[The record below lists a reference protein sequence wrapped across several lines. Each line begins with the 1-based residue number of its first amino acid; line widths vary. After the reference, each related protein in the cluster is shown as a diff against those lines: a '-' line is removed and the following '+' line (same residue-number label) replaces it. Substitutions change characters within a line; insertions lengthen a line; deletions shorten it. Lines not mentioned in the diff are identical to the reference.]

1 MIIIAI
7 VITTD
12 NTAFT
17 YLVSTIVSMPIAHY
31 VNNHP
36 DWLHSRVID
45 SRHHIPLSSP
55 WIPSLYCRQ
64 SSVIHNSESTCGRVA
79 VVAPWTQDLRTA
91 SAVVNVTS
99 SNGYRVGPFPSLHVA
114 GGDRSWIYIVRCC
127 RRRTSAVRLSL
138 PCLLVAG
145 GCRWPRHSSLGVRR
159 HCRPP
164 PGFAE

>member
-12 NTAFT
+12 NTTFTYLVSTITTDNTTFT

-55 WIPSLYCRQ
+55 WIPSRKK
-64 SSVIHNSESTCGRVA
+64 T
-79 VVAPWTQDLRTA
+79 
-91 SAVVNVTS
+91 
-99 SNGYRVGPFPSLHVA
+99 
-114 GGDRSWIYIVRCC
+114 
-127 RRRTSAVRLSL
+127 
-138 PCLLVAG
+138 
-145 GCRWPRHSSLGVRR
+145 HSI
-159 HCRPP
+159 
-164 PGFAE
+164 